1 MVKIEIKHECTDI
14 KELSVLLR
22 HIADMVDKGEMYG
35 YTPTWT
41 VTDISEKTS
50 QIEYIKDVINKWGA
64 TTSAELELDS
74 SPVFNNISGKVCSLI
89 ESFTFNYVTVVTY
102 DDELEIE
109 EENIRYEDLSDEL
122 IDEIHTIMEIY
133 DTREIELY
141 DSIRDENI

>member
-22 HIADMVDKGEMYG
+22 HIADMVDMGEMCG

-133 DTREIELY
+133 DSRQIELY
-141 DSIRDENI
+141 DSIRDDNI